1 MAVPVTPFILLSLY
15 HGFTAAETIIQTEM
29 IRQGKSLAEAERRSK
44 ADPDIPDCI
53 LSPGKL

>member
-29 IRQGKSLAEAERRSK
+29 IRQGKSLAEARK
-44 ADPDIPDCI
+44 AVKGG
-53 LSPGKL
+53 S